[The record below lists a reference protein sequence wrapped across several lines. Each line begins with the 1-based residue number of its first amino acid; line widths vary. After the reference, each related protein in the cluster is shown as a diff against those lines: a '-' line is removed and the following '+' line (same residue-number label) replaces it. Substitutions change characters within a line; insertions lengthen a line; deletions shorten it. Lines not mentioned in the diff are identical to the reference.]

1 MFSCSHQST
10 FDRLYAREKK
20 LYQEVRVHL
29 KSSAWLFEWC
39 ILSVPSFQGH
49 DYKIEFQCIYLCT
62 AAKRRSTQDPNR
74 FKEIWSSVVSWMR
87 QKHGN
92 GGGWWSR
99 RCNDYRENG
108 WNCHKGTLCR
118 NVSCNELTDWICY
131 WFCRE
136 GYAEYVKQ
144 WENAIAKC
152 SRVLAGLEH
161 NLGYPGG

>member
-1 MFSCSHQST
+1 LNDAFWASLVFKAMIIKSNFNVFIHAQQRRDDPHST
-10 FDRLYAREKK
+10 PIGSKRFGAVLSLEWGRSMEMV
-20 LYQEVRVHL
+20 EVGEV
-29 KSSAWLFEWC
+29 ED
-39 ILSVPSFQGH
+39 VM
-49 DYKIEFQCIYLCT
+49 T
-62 AAKRRSTQDPNR
+62 N
-74 FKEIWSSVVSWMR
+74 
-87 QKHGN
+87 
-92 GGGWWSR
+92 
-99 RCNDYRENG
+99 RENG

-118 NVSCNELTDWICY
+118 NVSCNEVTDWFCY